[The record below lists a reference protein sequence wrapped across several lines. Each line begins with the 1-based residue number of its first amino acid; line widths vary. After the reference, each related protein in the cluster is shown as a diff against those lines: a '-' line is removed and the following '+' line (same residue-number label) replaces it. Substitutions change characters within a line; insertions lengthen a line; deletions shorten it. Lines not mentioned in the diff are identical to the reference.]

1 MAQFFNNLLNA
12 SFHGSIVI
20 VAVILL
26 RLVLRKTPKKYICL
40 LWLLAGIR
48 LLMPIEIR
56 SDLSLQPEF
65 TLPSWNLPGFLPWI
79 WGVVTICFGMYSL
92 VSYMRLKEKV
102 REAVQIRGG
111 WECDK
116 IDTAFI
122 LGFIKPRIY
131 IPMGMNA
138 QSRKHILEHERTHLD
153 KGDHWIKMIG
163 FVALAL
169 HWFNPLVWIAYI
181 MLCKDIEIA
190 CDERVVQFME
200 LEERKSY
207 SAALLSC
214 SSRQMHF
221 SANPVAFGEVSVKQR
236 ILSVLNYK
244 KPSFW
249 IGMLGVIAFF
259 FVAVCLVTSPGEKIE
274 TVIVEVP
281 VMEEP
286 VAETTEVPIEETAE
300 PSTFTVDLKQEDI
313 EKVCIEGINR
323 LITQESYFILSEC
336 CTIYPQRETEGYRCW
351 NLTRRYGND
360 MLDLIYEDAGLER
373 CTVGSSVRFGD
384 MCGMF
389 YGDFWVN
396 EGNRSERGS
405 DDINSWLER
414 YSPEDKEIFYPEG
427 TGIISDDSV
436 SFRIAWCEDRFWGTE
451 EYEGTFIYRFNNDGS
466 ITEIYGEYEQ
476 LPMPDYPDDEIPHYT
491 VKLTIQEESPSDTYR
506 VIQDY
511 TGQCI
516 PAEQLEFLRREQ
528 NKITEIPSNKT
539 DYDRDFMLGSGQ
551 MRWCYFDEEWQFEL
565 GAENPTAEGLTLKYS
580 ESSDNHKSLVAEE
593 GFWIEQLIDD
603 KWIVLDSV
611 NPVTNAPAE
620 NIQVSW
626 SGTDS
631 LRVDWKDSYGI
642 LPHGFY
648 RLGRYHTVTMP
659 DGRFETIHCYA
670 KFRIY
675 DPNRDQLLAEC
686 ANALNG
692 LLNSDSYHIYTFDWM
707 VEHDFE
713 YYLSHEIWKSGE
725 DYLEVTRYPLR
736 SDMSQMKNVGGS
748 LWREGKHYGIS
759 WSGEPVTSPVSQWD
773 LGVDGYITGSNVDI
787 ALYGFEWYDARVG
800 EVYREGNEIHI
811 IESYDFDEKYEATEL
826 IFTIENGTL
835 KGIVSAKLP
844 TQNCAESEKIICEA
858 LTVYNHSSSEIRDL
872 IYAQDVI
879 TPMPFSYEEDVL
891 NYPNAKK
898 SGFKNTTAKPIT
910 TAAEALALAD
920 KESTMPQLMEFK
932 TGYCQSMTYYDAEAK
947 MWKVHL
953 FWWQHDTAQTVYI
966 NDQGITQMIVSV
978 E

>member
-1 MAQFFNNLLNA
+1 MAQFLDNLLTA
-12 SFHGSIVI
+12 SIHGSIVI
-20 VAVILL
+20 LGVILL
-26 RLVLRKTPKKYICL
+26 RLILWKSPKKYICL

-65 TLPSWNLPGFLPWI
+65 TLPNWNLPEFLPWV
-79 WGVVTICFGMYSL
+79 WGIIAVCFGIYSMA
-92 VSYMRLKEKV
+92 SYIKLKAKV
-102 REAVQIRGG
+102 REAVRIRGG

-131 IPMGMNA
+131 IPTGMNKQA
-138 QSRKHILEHERTHLD
+138 QKHILEHERTHLD

-163 FVALAL
+163 FLALAL

-181 MLCKDIEIA
+181 LLCKDIEMA

-200 LEERKSY
+200 LDERKSY

-249 IGMLGVIAFF
+249 ISMLGVVAFF
-259 FVAVCLVTSPGEKIE
+259 FVAVCLLTSPAEKAEPIF
-274 TVIVEVP
+274 VEVP
-281 VMEEP
+281 VT
-286 VAETTEVPIEETAE
+286 ETSAATEVPIEETRE
-300 PSTFTVDLKQEDI
+300 PSTFAENLKQDDI
-313 EKVCIEGINR
+313 ESVCINGLNQ
-323 LITQESYFILSEC
+323 LNTQESYFILSENY
-336 CTIYPQRETEGYRCW
+336 TIYPQRENEGYRSW
-351 NLTRRYGND
+351 KLIRRYGAD
-360 MLDLIYEDAGLER
+360 ILELIYEDEQLEQ

-396 EGNRSERGS
+396 EGNSSVWGS
-405 DDINSWLER
+405 GDIHSWLDR
-414 YSPEDKEIFYPEG
+414 YSPEGKEIFYPEG
-427 TGIISDDSV
+427 TGVISADSV
-436 SFRIAWCEDRFWGTE
+436 AFRMAWCEEYFWGTE
-451 EYEGTFIYRFNNDGS
+451 EYEGTFTYRFNNDGS
-466 ITEIYGEYEQ
+466 IAEIYGEYEQ
-476 LPMPDYPDDEIPHYT
+476 LPNPDYPEEELPHYT
-491 VKLTIQEESPSDTYR
+491 VKLTIQEEIPSDTYL
-506 VIQDY
+506 VIRDY
-511 TGQCI
+511 AGQCI

-539 DYDRDFMLGSGQ
+539 EYDKDFMLGSGQ
-551 MRWCYFDEEWQFEL
+551 MRWYYFDEEWQFAL
-565 GAENPTAEGLTLKYS
+565 GAESPTAEGLTLKYC
-580 ESSDNHKSLVAEE
+580 ESDDGHKSLVAEE
-593 GFWIEQLIDD
+593 GFWIEQFIDG
-603 KWIVLDSV
+603 KWIVLEPI

-631 LRVDWKDSYGI
+631 LRVDWKDSYGT

-659 DGRFETIHCYA
+659 DGRSETIHCYA

-686 ANALNG
+686 ANALNT
-692 LLNSDSYHIYTFDWM
+692 LLSSNSYHFYTFDWM

-787 ALYGFEWYDARVG
+787 ALSGFEWYDARVE

-811 IESYDFDEKYEATEL
+811 IENYDFDGKYEATEL
-826 IFTIENGTL
+826 IFTIENGNL
-835 KGIVSAKLP
+835 KGIVRAKRP
-844 TQNCAESEKIICEA
+844 TRNCAESEKIICEE
-858 LTVYNHSSSEIRDL
+858 LEVYDVESSVTEDV
-872 IYAQDVI
+872 IYAQDVT
-879 TPMPFSYEEDVL
+879 TPMSFSYEEDVK
-891 NYPNAKK
+891 NNPDAKT
-898 SGFKNTTAKPIT
+898 SGFRNTNAKPIT
-910 TAAEALALAD
+910 SAADALKLAD
-920 KESTMPQLMEFK
+920 NESTMPKLMEFEK
-932 TGYCQSMTYYDAEAK
+932 GYCQSMTYYDETTK

-953 FWWQHDTAQTVYI
+953 FWWQHDTAQTVYM
-966 NDQGITQMIVSV
+966 NDQGITQRIVCV